1 MTSGF
6 PTSQTMRI
14 VSIVKITAA
23 TSIVKM
29 LHFYLSY
36 FMCTPVPRNPD
47 LLILTFLV
55 GLSYTNVS
63 QRLEILSLD
72 LRES

>member
-6 PTSQTMRI
+6 PTSQTMGI
-14 VSIVKITAA
+14 VSVVKITAA
-23 TSIVKM
+23 TSIVKTF
-29 LHFYLSY
+29 HFYLSC

-55 GLSYTNVS
+55 GLSYTNIS